1 MSRWFVIFLLS
12 LIIVLGIRYG
22 TYSPLPA
29 AVFAECETPIEENN
43 LQGLWELNRIDNYE
57 AFHVA
62 TSSETGFLKFIEV
75 SALPIALENSQL
87 YRIEQCGKEIA
98 LSLNNLRSW
107 IVATAEIEAPN
118 IKVEPKDKKTE
129 IKEKIENTF
138 QEVITDVKDA
148 LQIDTTSEIDK
159 SLKFIQ
165 KSDALMLTAEL
176 TLSGEEI
183 TIYGS
188 LNGNN
193 YKETVFF
200 DSGELVRE
208 ITFVDS
214 NLGSTEFVYRRY
226 P

>member
-1 MSRWFVIFLLS
+1 MSRWFVIFLVS
-12 LIIVLGIRYG
+12 LIIVLGTRYA

-43 LQGLWELNRIDNYE
+43 LQGLWELNRIDNFE

-98 LSLNNLRSW
+98 LSLNNLLSW

-148 LQIDTTSEIDK
+148 LQIDSTSETDK

-188 LNGNN
+188 LNGKN
-193 YKETVFF
+193 YKERVFF

-208 ITFVDS
+208 IAFVES

>member
-1 MSRWFVIFLLS
+1 MSRWFVIFLVS
-12 LIIVLGIRYG
+12 LIIVLGTRYG

-43 LQGLWELNRIDNYE
+43 LQGLWELNRIDNFE

-148 LQIDTTSEIDK
+148 LQIDTTSEINK

-193 YKETVFF
+193 YKERVFF

>member
-1 MSRWFVIFLLS
+1 MSRWFVIFLVS
-12 LIIVLGIRYG
+12 LIIVLGTRYG

-107 IVATAEIEAPN
+107 IIATAEIEAPN

-148 LQIDTTSEIDK
+148 LQIDSTSETDK

>member
-12 LIIVLGIRYG
+12 LIIVLGTRYG

-107 IVATAEIEAPN
+107 IVATAEIEKPN

-129 IKEKIENTF
+129 IKEKFENTF

-148 LQIDTTSEIDK
+148 LQIDTTTETDK

-165 KSDALMLTAEL
+165 KSDPLMLTAEL

>member
-1 MSRWFVIFLLS
+1 MSRWFLIFLVS
-12 LIIVLGIRYG
+12 LIIVLGTRYG

-43 LQGLWELNRIDNYE
+43 LQGLWELNRIDNFE

-148 LQIDTTSEIDK
+148 LQIDSTSETDK